1 MRVLPSRT
9 GFAWDEINKSRT
21 VTSIMVL
28 LRLGVTIP
36 WDYSDVSDALLIVP
50 AFYIQLERN
59 LSDS

>member
-1 MRVLPSRT
+1 
-9 GFAWDEINKSRT
+9 
-21 VTSIMVL
+21 MVR
-28 LRLGVTIP
+28 LRSTLGVTIP